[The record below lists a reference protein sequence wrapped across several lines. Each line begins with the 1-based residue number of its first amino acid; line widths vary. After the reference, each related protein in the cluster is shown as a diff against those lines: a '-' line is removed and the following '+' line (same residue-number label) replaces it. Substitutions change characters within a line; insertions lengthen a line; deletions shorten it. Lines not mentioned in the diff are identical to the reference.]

1 MEAGPES
8 QWQSGVVDRVS
19 PPRPQLTEEEAEATV
34 VWMVHQRLT
43 SGQRPSHALTHSPF
57 SEKRIGVILRCT
69 VFLRLHS

>member
-19 PPRPQLTEEEAEATV
+19 LPRPQITEEEAEAAV
-34 VWMVHQRLT
+34 GWMVHQRLM
-43 SGQRPSHALTHSPF
+43 SGRCPSHALIHSPF